1 MDRGCRF
8 WLHHYV
14 SVTLDHRYW
23 LTDGLNR
30 ILHILLAIPSIHKNS
45 LTVTIS
51 AKLNKVAEKIAAHS
65 GISAQPSGRP
75 TGSDAGSDAGS
86 ARGRTVEVGEPRE
99 PVEDLV

>member
-1 MDRGCRF
+1 
-8 WLHHYV
+8 
-14 SVTLDHRYW
+14 
-23 LTDGLNR
+23 LNR
-30 ILHILLAIPSIHKNS
+30 ILHILLAIPSICKNS

-51 AKLNKVAEKIAAHS
+51 AKLNKVAGKIAAHS

-75 TGSDAGSDAGS
+75 TGSDAGS